1 MYHKMINTYKLLLI
15 YYNLLL
21 IYYKFSV
28 FQLALFSFSWYNN
41 KDISYNSLLLGLKGI
56 YMSPEIKFFI
66 TVFTLIFI
74 ILILSIIL
82 IIKSVKEKKKLERL
96 ARIRTNHLNKKLQEL
111 ETALESAKSVSKS
124 KSIFNVN
131 MSNELLTPLNSIMMF
146 SEMAIDSDIPQR
158 SKDYINNIRSN
169 AERLLQIINDIMDV
183 SNIESGKMSLK
194 KIPFDLHEL
203 FASCRTLVMPKA
215 VEKGILLHFYAEP
228 SVGKKPVGDPVR
240 LRQIF
245 VNLLSNAVKFTNTG
259 MVKLVSDIISIDDKS
274 ITIHFEIKDSG
285 VGMTPEQITAIF
297 DPFSQLETVITQKY
311 EGMGL
316 SLQITK
322 SIIEMMGGS
331 LFVDSTP
338 GIGSKFSFDLTFDT
352 IDVSM
357 EEIYQN
363 RISPKNV
370 EKPIF
375 EGEVLICEDNFM
387 KQEVIREHL
396 KKVGLKTV
404 VAENGLI
411 GVDLIRRRVQSG
423 EKLFDLIFMD
433 MHMPV
438 MDGLEAAA
446 EIVKLGVKIPIVAL
460 TANIMLD
467 DIEKIYKV
475 HGITDSVGKPFTAQE
490 LWRCLLK
497 HLTPVKK
504 SEFADDMRNEVNP
517 ESDIEFQESLEKY
530 FVKINNNKYE
540 EIDKFLTEGDIKMA
554 HRLVHSLAG
563 NAGQVGKHRLQSV
576 AAAIEHQ
583 LADGTNTVT
592 PEQMASLKSELDAVL
607 AEFMPL
613 LNKDN

>member
-1 MYHKMINTYKLLLI
+1 
-15 YYNLLL
+15 
-21 IYYKFSV
+21 
-28 FQLALFSFSWYNN
+28 
-41 KDISYNSLLLGLKGI
+41 
-56 YMSPEIKFFI
+56 MSPEIKFFNII
-66 TVFTLIFI
+66 TVFVLIFVV
-74 ILILSIIL
+74 LILFIII
-82 IIKSVKEKKKLERL
+82 IIKSAKEKKKLEKL
-96 ARIRTNHLNKKLQEL
+96 VRIRTNNLNKNLQEL
-111 ETALESAKSVSKS
+111 EAAFKSSETVSKS
-124 KSIFNVN
+124 KSIFHVN
-131 MSNELLTPLNSIMMF
+131 MSNELLTPLNNIIMF
-146 SEMAIDSDIPQR
+146 LEMTMDSDIPQKI
-158 SKDYINNIRSN
+158 KDYLSNIRSN
-169 AERLLQIINDIMDV
+169 AERLLQIINDIMDI
-183 SNIESGKMSLK
+183 SNIEAGKMSLK

-203 FASCRTLVMPKA
+203 FANCRTLVMPKA

-285 VGMTPEQITAIF
+285 IGMTPEQVALIF
-297 DPFSQLETVITQKY
+297 DPFSQTEIVITHKY
-311 EGMGL
+311 DGTGL
-316 SLQITK
+316 SLRITK

-357 EEIYQN
+357 EDIFQN
-363 RISPKNV
+363 RISPKEV
-370 EKPIF
+370 ERPVF
-375 EGEVLICEDNFM
+375 EGEILICEDNFM

-396 KKVGLKTV
+396 TRVGLKTV
-404 VAENGLI
+404 IAENGLI
-411 GVDLIRRRVQSG
+411 GVELIRRRLQSG

-446 EIVKLGVKIPIVAL
+446 EIVKLGVNIPIVAL

-475 HGITDSVGKPFTAQE
+475 HGIADSVGKPFTSQE

-504 SEFADDMRNEVNP
+504 PGFPHDIRNEINL

-530 FVKINNNKYE
+530 FVKININKYE
-540 EIDKFLTEGDIKMA
+540 EISKFLEEGDIKMA
-554 HRLVHSLAG
+554 HRLVHSLTG
-563 NAGQVGKHRLQSV
+563 NAGQVGKHRLQS
-576 AAAIEHQ
+576 AAAAVEHQ
-583 LADGTNTVT
+583 LTDGTNTVT
-592 PEQMASLKSELDAVL
+592 PDQMAELKIELDAVL

-613 LNKDN
+613 LSKDN